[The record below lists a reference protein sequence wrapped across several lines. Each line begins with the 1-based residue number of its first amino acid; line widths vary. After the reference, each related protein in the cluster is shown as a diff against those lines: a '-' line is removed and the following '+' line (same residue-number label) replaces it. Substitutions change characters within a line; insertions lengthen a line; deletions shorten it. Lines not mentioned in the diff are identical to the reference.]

1 MPSEAIFSI
10 NERNRNL
17 FIFPSEEKILL
28 KKITTEGSN
37 SQLLTGTLA
46 NEASLTISH
55 ARTVCKYLYEPY
67 AAHLKSGLY
76 KTIAQQYGCEKLH
89 QHSHLYTSAELN
101 NEFPGRRFEVKEVI
115 PFDKKSAKALFKSL
129 PKANLTTRNFPL
141 AVSELRTQYKI
152 KEGGAT
158 YIFATTLHDDSKVL
172 IVCKKCDK

>member
-1 MPSEAIFSI
+1 MDAQYCPPVLVGRAID
-10 NERNRNL
+10 
-17 FIFPSEEKILL
+17 
-28 KKITTEGSN
+28 GGGQN
-37 SQLLTGTLA
+37 SQLSTLNSSLLTGTLA

-55 ARTVCKYLYEPY
+55 ARAVVKYLYEPY

-129 PKANLTTRNFPL
+129 PKANITTRNFPL
-141 AVSELRTQYKI
+141 TVSELRTQYKI
-152 KEGGAT
+152 KDGGET
-158 YIFATTLHDDSKVL
+158 YIFATTLYDDSKVL
-172 IVCKKCDK
+172 IVCHKA